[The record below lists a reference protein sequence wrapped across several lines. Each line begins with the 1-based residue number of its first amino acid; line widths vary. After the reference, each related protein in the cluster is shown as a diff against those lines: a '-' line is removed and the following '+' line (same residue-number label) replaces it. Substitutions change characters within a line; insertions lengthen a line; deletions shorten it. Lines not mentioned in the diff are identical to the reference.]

1 MRRRHRAW
9 ARIDLTAFRENL
21 AVARAIAG
29 SAQIWP
35 VLKANAYG
43 HGARRLALACADEG
57 VERIGVGDSSEALE
71 LREAG
76 VRVPL
81 LVLGTVI
88 DAELP
93 ALLRHQIEV
102 GVHSEGRARALGA
115 FAREQDQQLGVHLKI
130 DTGMTRLGVLPEA
143 ALRVAR
149 TIADEPGLA
158 LRGVMTHFAAREGMH
173 DPRTT
178 EQQALFQRAVDEI
191 RAHGIQV
198 PAVHGAN
205 SAALFSGLQP
215 LGDAVRPGIAL
226 FGILPPQLASQA
238 ELRAVLSLHAQIVFL
253 KDIPEGQ
260 PVGYGGQWVSH
271 RATRLATIPMGY
283 ADGIPY
289 RLGSSGRGAVL
300 VRGRRCPIVGA
311 VSMDYCTIDV
321 GHVPGV
327 EVGDTVTLIG
337 QDGEERLGAQEVADA
352 AGTIPYEITCS
363 IGARVQRVYHDA
375 APSPAGER
383 TRAPLPA
390 P

>member
-21 AVARAIAG
+21 AVARSVAG

-115 FAREQDQQLGVHLKI
+115 FAREQGQQLGVHLKI

-158 LRGVMTHFAAREGMH
+158 LRGVMTHFAARDGMH
-173 DPRTT
+173 DPRTS
-178 EQQALFQRAVDEI
+178 EQQALFQRAVNEI
-191 RAHGIQV
+191 RAHGIPV

-226 FGILPPQLASQA
+226 FGILPPQLASQV

-253 KDIPEGQ
+253 KDISKGQ
-260 PVGYGGQWVSH
+260 PVGYGGQWTSH

-289 RLGSSGRGAVL
+289 RLGSSGRGSVL

-321 GHVPGV
+321 GHIPGA
-327 EVGDTVTLIG
+327 EVGDTTTLIG
-337 QDGEERLGAQEVADA
+337 QDGKERLGAQEVADA

-363 IGARVQRVYHDA
+363 IGSRVQRVYHDA

>member
-1 MRRRHRAW
+1 MRRSHRAW
-9 ARIDLTAFRENL
+9 AQIDLTAFRENL
-21 AVARAIAG
+21 AVARGIAG
-29 SAQIWP
+29 SASVWP

-43 HGARRLALACADEG
+43 HGAQRLALACAEEG

-93 ALLRHQIEV
+93 ALLRHGIEV
-102 GVHSEGRARALGA
+102 GVHSEGRARALGS
-115 FAREQDQQLGVHLKI
+115 FAREQNEQLGVHLKI

-149 TIADEPGLA
+149 AIAEEPGLS
-158 LRGVMTHFAAREGMH
+158 LRGVMTHYAARDGVH
-173 DPRTT
+173 DPSTTDQHKRFLESVRT
-178 EQQALFQRAVDEI
+178 I
-191 RAHGIQV
+191 RSTGIAV
-198 PAVHGAN
+198 PAIHGAN
-205 SAALFSGLQP
+205 SAALFSGLHP

-226 FGILPPQLASQA
+226 FGILPPQLAATAS
-238 ELRAVLSLHAQIVFL
+238 LRAVLSLHAQLVFL
-253 KDIPEGQ
+253 KDIPAGQ
-260 PVGYGGQWVSH
+260 AVGYGGQWVAP
-271 RATRLATIPMGY
+271 RATRLATLPIGY
-283 ADGIPY
+283 ADGVPY
-289 RLGSSGRGAVL
+289 RLGSSDRGEVL

-311 VSMDYCTIDV
+311 ISMDYCTIDV

-337 QDGEERLGAQEVADA
+337 RDGEESLGAQEVADA

-363 IGARVQRVYHDA
+363 IGARVQRVYHDS
-375 APSPAGER
+375 APSPAGPR
-383 TRAPLPA
+383 TRAPLSA
-390 P
+390 T

>member
-9 ARIDLTAFRENL
+9 ARIDLAAFRANL
-21 AVARAIAG
+21 ATAQKAAGRARV
-29 SAQIWP
+29 WP

-57 VERIGVGDSSEALE
+57 VARIGVGDSGEALE

-93 ALLRHQIEV
+93 ALLRHDIEV

-115 FAREQDQQLGVHLKI
+115 FARTQSSRLGVHLKI

-143 ALRVAR
+143 ALRVAQA
-149 TIADEPGLA
+149 IADEPGLE
-158 LRGVMTHFAAREGMH
+158 LRGVMTHFAARDGIH
-173 DPRTT
+173 DPRTH
-178 EQQALFQRAVDEI
+178 EQQRCFQGCI
-191 RAHGIQV
+191 RQLRDAGISI

-226 FGILPPQLASQA
+226 LGILPAQLAPEIPLQP
-238 ELRAVLSLHAQIVFL
+238 VLSLHAQIVFL
-253 KDIPEGQ
+253 KDIPADQ
-260 PVGYGGQWVSH
+260 PVGYGGDWISH
-271 RATRLATIPMGY
+271 RPTRLATLPIGY
-283 ADGIPY
+283 ADGVPY
-289 RLGSSGRGAVL
+289 RLGSSGRGTVL
-300 VRGRRCPIVGA
+300 VRGQRCPVVGA
-311 VSMDYCTIDV
+311 ISMDYCTIDV
-321 GHVPGV
+321 GHVRGV

-337 QDGEERLGAQEVADA
+337 RDGAAMLNAQEVADA

-375 APSPAGER
+375 APHPAEER
-383 TRAPLPA
+383 QSAPLPA

>member
-21 AVARAIAG
+21 AVARALAG
-29 SAQIWP
+29 SARVWP

-57 VERIGVGDSSEALE
+57 VERIGVGDSGEALE

-81 LVLGTVI
+81 LVLGAVI

-93 ALLRHQIEV
+93 ALLRHDIEV

-115 FAREQDQQLGVHLKI
+115 FARKQGRLLGVHLKI

-149 TIADEPGLA
+149 TIASEPGLS
-158 LRGVMTHFAAREGMH
+158 LRGVMTHFAARDGMQSG
-173 DPRTT
+173 RSL
-178 EQQALFQRAVDEI
+178 EQQQSFQSTITQI
-191 RAHGIQV
+191 RAAGIEV

-205 SAALFSGLQP
+205 SAALFSGLRP

-226 FGILPPQLASQA
+226 LGILPH
-238 ELRAVLSLHAQIVFL
+238 ELTAAHTLRPVLSLHAQIVFL
-253 KDIPEGQ
+253 KDIPAGQ
-260 PVGYGGQWVSH
+260 AVGYDGQWIAS
-271 RATRLATIPMGY
+271 RPTRLATLPIGY
-283 ADGIPY
+283 ADGVPY
-289 RLGSSGRGAVL
+289 RLGTSGQASVL
-300 VRGRRCPIVGA
+300 VHGRHCPIVGA
-311 VSMDYCTIDV
+311 ISMDYCTIDV
-321 GHVPGV
+321 GHVPGIK
-327 EVGDTVTLIG
+327 VGDTATIIG
-337 QDGEERLGAQEVADA
+337 QDGNECLGAQKIADV
-352 AGTIPYEITCS
+352 AGTIPYEVTCS
-363 IGARVQRVYHDA
+363 IGARVQRVYHDTA
-375 APSPAGER
+375 SSPADNR

-390 P
+390 Y

>member
-1 MRRRHRAW
+1 MRRSHRAW

-21 AVARAIAG
+21 AVAREFAG
-29 SAQIWP
+29 DASVWP

-43 HGARRLALACADEG
+43 HGAQRLALTCAEEG
-57 VERIGVGDSSEALE
+57 VARIGVGDSGEALE

-115 FAREQDQQLGVHLKI
+115 FAKKQNQRLGVHLKI

-149 TIADEPGLA
+149 TIEEEPGLS
-158 LRGVMTHFAAREGMH
+158 LRGVMTHYAARDGVQ
-173 DPRTT
+173 DPSTLD
-178 EQQALFQRAVDEI
+178 QHQRFLDSVRAI
-191 RAHGIQV
+191 RASGIAV
-198 PAVHGAN
+198 PAIHGAN

-226 FGILPPQLASQA
+226 FGILPPQIAPA
-238 ELRAVLSLHAQIVFL
+238 APLRPVLSLHAQIVFL
-253 KDIPEGQ
+253 KDIPAGQ
-260 PVGYGGQWVSH
+260 PVGYGGNWVSP
-271 RATRLATIPMGY
+271 RPTRLATLPIGY
-283 ADGIPY
+283 ADGVPY
-289 RLGSSGRGAVL
+289 RLGSSDRGAVL
-300 VRGRRCPIVGA
+300 VRGHRCPVVGA
-311 VSMDYCTIDV
+311 ISMDYCTIDV
-321 GHVPGV
+321 GHIPGV

-337 QDGEERLGAQEVADA
+337 QDGEQSLGAQEVADA
-352 AGTIPYEITCS
+352 VGTIPYEITCS
-363 IGARVQRVYHDA
+363 IGARVQRVYHDH
-375 APSPAGER
+375 APRPAGDR